1 MNPHRISD
9 KMNIKVHRKDKAMSI
24 YASGAASEKRNGSR
38 EAPFHYIDGAV
49 ELARQQTWCP
59 RVRK

>member
-1 MNPHRISD
+1 
-9 KMNIKVHRKDKAMSI
+9 MNIKVHRKDKAMSI

-38 EAPFHYIDGAV
+38 ETPFHYIDGAV
-49 ELARQQTWCP
+49 ELTRQQAWCP